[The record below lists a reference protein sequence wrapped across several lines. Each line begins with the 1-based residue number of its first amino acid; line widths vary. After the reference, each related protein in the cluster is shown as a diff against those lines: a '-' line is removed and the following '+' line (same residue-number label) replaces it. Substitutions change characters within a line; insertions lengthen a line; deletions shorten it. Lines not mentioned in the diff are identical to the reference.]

1 MGGVSELGAA
11 FPCDRCRL
19 SPRLLRAIPPIG
31 AAFLIDSAKVRKKEG
46 PVTSFLSLPGT
57 FVPLLVLLI
66 IPA

>member
-31 AAFLIDSAKVRKKEG
+31 AAFLIDSAKVRNRKASIS
-46 PVTSFLSLPGT
+46 VFFRFLHMLPT
-57 FVPLLVLLI
+57 VSRYL
-66 IPA
+66 